1 MKYTTRWVLSIAIV
15 LLTATS
21 IFFKDLIMFTVTAY
35 PLIIGW
41 VIGELLNIPERLLK
55 NKWRHLKDKMII
67 FLFNSLNKEKVEVDK
82 SNGEDREYHS

>member
-1 MKYTTRWVLSIAIV
+1 MKFTTRWVLSIAIV

-41 VIGELLNIPERLLK
+41 VIGELLNIPERLLI
-55 NKWRHLKDKMII
+55 NKWRYFKDSLII
-67 FLFNSLNKEKVEVDK
+67 FLFNSLNKEETEAEKVND
-82 SNGEDREYHS
+82 EDREYHS